1 MIRKVLGLLLFVVAL
16 AQVGVARA
24 QDIVGTWQG
33 TLTLPGHPLRTVV
46 KITKE
51 GAGFQSVFYSID
63 QTGTPFPIKT
73 TTLVA
78 GTFKM
83 DVQSIGGTYEAKVSS
98 DGNAMTGTFTQGGN
112 ALPLNLVKVSEAAS
126 WTIPEAPKPIPMMAA
141 DAKPGFDVATI
152 KPSKPDAQGK
162 GFIVDGRK
170 FKTINTSLID
180 MLTFA
185 YSLQQKQIVGG
196 TADVTSEQ
204 QKYDIE
210 GTPDVE
216 GTPNSEQLRGMLRK
230 LLAERFALKT
240 HMDKKEMSA
249 YVLTVAKTGN
259 KMTKS
264 DADANSLPGLVFQG
278 LGVLN
283 VRNAEMKDF
292 AELMQSAVLDRPV
305 VDQTGLAG
313 RWNFLLKWTPD
324 DSQFGGMGAKVP
336 PPTDAANAPPSLF
349 TAMPEQLGL
358 RLDAT
363 RTQVPVLVI
372 DSVGK
377 PSGN

>member
-1 MIRKVLGLLLFVVAL
+1 MVKKLLCLLAFVIAL
-16 AQVGVARA
+16 AQVGMAQA

-33 TLTLPGHPLRTVV
+33 TLTLPGHALRTVV
-46 KITKE
+46 KITKD
-51 GAGFQSVFYSID
+51 GAAYKSVFYSID
-63 QTGTPFPIKT
+63 QTGRPFPVES
-73 TTLVA
+73 TTLTA
-78 GTFKM
+78 GTLKM
-83 DVQSIGGTYEAKVSS
+83 NVQSIGGTYEAKVSS
-98 DGNAMTGTFTQGGN
+98 DGNTMTGSFTQGAN
-112 ALPLNLVKVSEAAS
+112 PLPLNLVKVSEAVS
-126 WTIPEAPKPIPMMAA
+126 WTIPEAPKAIPMMAA

-152 KPSKPDAQGK
+152 KPSKPDAEGK
-162 GFIVDGRK
+162 GFIVDGRT
-170 FKTINTSLID
+170 FKTINTSLVD

-185 YSLQQKQIVGG
+185 YSLQQKQIVG
-196 TADVTSEQ
+196 ADAFGD
-204 QKYDIE
+204 QKYDLE

-216 GTPNSEQLRGMLRK
+216 GTPNSEQLRGMLQK
-230 LLAERFALKT
+230 LLADRFALKT
-240 HMDKKEMSA
+240 HRDKKEMSA

-259 KMTKS
+259 KMSKS
-264 DADANSLPGLVFQG
+264 DADGNSLPGLFFQG

-283 VRNAEMKDF
+283 VRNATMTDF

-336 PPTDAANAPPSLF
+336 PPTDAANAPPALF

-363 RTQVPVLVI
+363 KTQVPVLVV
-372 DSVGK
+372 DSVSK
-377 PSGN
+377 PSSN